1 MSWGWPSEGGKR
13 SVLAGQSDA
22 RLNTWC
28 YYAVPCNFQG
38 KHSLPKPCVAF
49 LFSGG
54 KLLDSEEMASLLFGS
69 VYFQLCSPTPLFW
82 LEICLKAFHDLHG
95 MKIFIVI
102 AEIGTKGWATT
113 DCFCKALSGCFLGI
127 GWASGGEGHNCR
139 ARRDQATGFAVNILN
154 RKQRREEEIAN
165 HPAKLQY
172 VLKERMSANGKEDSG
187 RAKSQEA
194 ITGLVLKGIL
204 QWH

>member
-1 MSWGWPSEGGKR
+1 MCALGSIKQWTCLRVSCQKEGKTPVWCKIKHMGATVECPVIFK
-13 SVLAGQSDA
+13 A
-22 RLNTWC
+22 NT
-28 YYAVPCNFQG
+28 AFPR
-38 KHSLPKPCVAF
+38 PCVAF

-69 VYFQLCSPTPLFW
+69 AYFHLCPPTRLFW
-82 LEICLKAFHDLHG
+82 LEICLKAFHNLYG
-95 MKIFIVI
+95 MKIFIII

-154 RKQRREEEIAN
+154 RKQRREEVIAN
-165 HPAKLQY
+165 HPAKLHH
-172 VLKERMSANGKEDSG
+172 VLKEMMCAMARK
-187 RAKSQEA
+187 
-194 ITGLVLKGIL
+194 IL
-204 QWH
+204 EGQKARKQ